1 MHKEADI
8 AQKIESLRAEIAR
21 HEELYRI
28 QNQPEITDR
37 EFDEMV
43 KELEQLEDQF
53 PLFARTDS
61 PTRKVGDDRSRAFET
76 VAHRQPMQSL
86 DNTYNRDELFQF
98 DARLRRLLGDQPLE
112 YRVEPKLDGLAI
124 SLTYQKGKLTRAV
137 TRGNGIEGDIVTA
150 NILTI
155 KELPE
160 QLRGDNFP
168 EIIEI
173 RGEVFMGNEEFLR
186 INAEREQQQLPLYMN
201 TRNLASGT
209 VKLLD
214 TSEVARRKLE
224 IVLYGVGYSEGISF
238 DRQSQVSDQL
248 RQWGL
253 PTVSQS
259 WSVKGIEAAWSCVK
273 ELDQL
278 RNDFP
283 FPTDGAVIKLEDRK
297 AQLEVGS
304 TSKAPRW
311 AISYKFAA
319 EQAETRLH
327 SISIQVGRTGV
338 LTPVAELDPVS
349 IAGSTVS
356 RATLHNEDEIRRK
369 DIREGDSVIVEKA
382 GEVIP
387 AVVRVVVDKR
397 PADAVPFE
405 FEKRIKELGWDAER
419 IPGQVA
425 WRLKSN
431 DSPERLQRRLEHFAG
446 RQAMDID
453 GLGTEIIRQLIDK
466 GKIRNLPDIYQLNFE
481 SLLELDKFKE
491 KSASNLVAA
500 IEDSRGRDLWR
511 FLHGLGIPH
520 VGAQSAKELANHF
533 ASLDALQ
540 SASLEQIQEIE
551 GVGPIMAQSIVEWFQ
566 HPDNQLC
573 LKQFGEE
580 AGLRLK
586 VPAKREAATDGTL
599 AGTTWVITGTLPNM
613 SRDQARDRIEA
624 AGGKVASS
632 VSKKTD
638 YLLAG
643 ESAGSKLAKAQT
655 LGVAIIDEAGFLEML
670 HSEYPAIL

>member
-1 MHKEADI
+1 MQKEPDI
-8 AQKIESLRAEIAR
+8 AQKIASLRAEITR

-28 QNQPEITDR
+28 QNQPEISDR
-37 EFDEMV
+37 EFDELL
-43 KELEQLEDQF
+43 KQLQSLEDQF
-53 PLFARTDS
+53 PLFAHTDS

-76 VAHRQPMQSL
+76 VAHRLPMQSL

-98 DARLRRLLGDQPLE
+98 DARLRRLLGDKPLE

-124 SLTYQKGKLTRAV
+124 SLTYQKGRLTRAV
-137 TRGNGIEGDIVTA
+137 TRGNGIEGDVVTA
-150 NILTI
+150 NIRTI
-155 KELPE
+155 RELPE
-160 QLRGDNFP
+160 RLTGNNFP

-201 TRNLASGT
+201 PRNLASGT

-214 TSEVARRKLE
+214 SEEVSRRKLE
-224 IVLYGVGYSEGISF
+224 IVLYGVGYMEGIYF
-238 DRQSQVSDQL
+238 ARQSGISKQL
-248 RQWGL
+248 ANWGL
-253 PTVSQS
+253 PVVSQS
-259 WSVKGIEAAWSCVK
+259 WSVEGIEAAWGCVEK
-273 ELDQL
+273 LDQL
-278 RNDFP
+278 RSNFP
-283 FPTDGAVIKLEDRK
+283 FPTDGAVIKLEDCK
-297 AQLEVGS
+297 AQQEAGN

-369 DIREGDSVIVEKA
+369 DIREGDTVIVEKA

-387 AVVRVVVDKR
+387 AVIRVVAEKR
-397 PADAVPFE
+397 PADASPFD
-405 FEKRIKELGWDAER
+405 FKQRILDLGWDAER

-425 WRLKSN
+425 WRLKNN
-431 DSPERLQRRLEHFAG
+431 DSPERLQRSLEHFAG

-466 GKIRNLPDIYQLNFE
+466 GKIRSLPDIYSLEFE

-491 KSASNLVAA
+491 KSAGNLIAA
-500 IEDSRGRDLWR
+500 IDDSRGRDLWR
-511 FLHGLGIPH
+511 FIHGLGIPH

-533 ASLDALQ
+533 GSLDALLN
-540 SASLEQIQEIE
+540 ASPQQIQEIE
-551 GVGPIMAQSIVEWFQ
+551 GVGPIMAQSIVDWCHDPVNER
-566 HPDNQLC
+566 C
-573 LKQFGEE
+573 LQQFRDL
-580 AGLRLK
+580 AGLRLQL
-586 VPAKREAATDGTL
+586 PAKRQMSDDGAL
-599 AGTTWVITGTLPNM
+599 AGKTWVITGTLPSL

-624 AGGKVASS
+624 AGGKVSGS

-638 YLLAG
+638 FLLAG
-643 ESAGSKLAKAQT
+643 ESAGSKLDKALK
-655 LGVAIIDEAGFLEML
+655 LGVTIVDEARLMEML
-670 HSEYPAIL
+670 KN